1 VLTIQSVDAIPQA
14 INVPIAFVVGASP
27 SIDIH
32 GLSNAASFK
41 TAFAPGMLMTV
52 FGTNLASGTKLASIL
67 PLPLTMKDT
76 SATVNGVAAPLFSVT
91 SGQITVQIPY
101 ETGAGTAVLGI
112 NHKGLVASFM
122 FPVAIAAPGIFGTFD
137 TPPSLVPFGSGK
149 PGEVL
154 LAFITGEGD
163 VTPSLGTGQTPVTG
177 TAISDLPMPS
187 LPVVVTVGGIKA
199 DVAFAG
205 IPPGLSGVTQINFT
219 IPKNAKPG
227 PQDVVVTIGGIS
239 SSPVT
244 LNVTM
249 PAATTH

>member
-1 VLTIQSVDAIPQA
+1 MLVIQSVNTVPQV

-27 SIDIH
+27 SINIH
-32 GLSNAASFK
+32 GVSNAASFM

-52 FGTNLASGTKLASIL
+52 FGTNLASGTQLASIL
-67 PLPLTMKDT
+67 PLPLTMKGAA
-76 SATVNGVAAPLFSVT
+76 ATVNGVTAPLFSVT

-112 NHKGLVASFM
+112 NHNGAVASFM
-122 FPVAIAAPGIFGTFD
+122 FTVSPAAPGIFGTFA
-137 TPPSLVPFGSGK
+137 TPPALVPFGSGK

-163 VTPSLGTGQTPVTG
+163 VTPPLGTGQTPASG
-177 TAISDLPMPS
+177 TAIADLPVPS
-187 LPVVVTVGGIKA
+187 LPVIVTVGGIKA

-219 IPKNAKPG
+219 IPANAPPG
-227 PQDVVVTIGGIS
+227 PQDVVVTIGGV
-239 SSPVT
+239 SSPPVT
-244 LNVTM
+244 VNVTM
-249 PAATTH
+249 PAGAGH